1 VRPVKLAE
9 LDARFVRHE
18 ADRLPFVD
26 TLAEAQ
32 GVWFMC
38 PECQH
43 HYVLCWFRGRGV
55 PDDATP
61 GPGRWDPTGTGLHDL
76 TLSPS
81 VLLPSKEPGECNWHG
96 WVKNGDAT

>member
-1 VRPVKLAE
+1 MKLTE
-9 LDARFVRHE
+9 LDAQFVRLE
-18 ADRLPFVD
+18 GNTLPHVD

-38 PECQH
+38 PQCRR

-55 PDDATP
+55 PDTETP
-61 GPGRWDPTGTGLHDL
+61 GPGRWDPSGTGLQDL

-81 VLLPSKEPGECNWHG
+81 VLLPSTTPGECNWHG
-96 WVKNGDAT
+96 WVKNGDAA